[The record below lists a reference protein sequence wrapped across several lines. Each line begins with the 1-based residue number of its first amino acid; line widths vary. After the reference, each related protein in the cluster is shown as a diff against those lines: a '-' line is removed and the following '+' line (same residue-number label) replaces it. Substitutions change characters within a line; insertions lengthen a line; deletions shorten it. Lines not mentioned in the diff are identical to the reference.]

1 MRCVIVMHSCW
12 KRLQLAH
19 RLVYMQVLLLRPLS
33 PFGLME
39 SPPST
44 TANDESLGFFG
55 QVNRMFG
62 KAAEHTD
69 HPIGVLYQI
78 RACDSII
85 RFEFPIKRD
94 DGTIQVVRA
103 YRGEHSHHKKPA
115 KGGIRYAPSVNV
127 DEVMALSALMS
138 YKCAIVDVPFGGAK
152 GGVCIDAR
160 NYSEAELERITRRYT
175 FELAR
180 KDFIGSG
187 TDVPAPDYGT
197 GEREMAWIMDTY
209 NQIGDD
215 DLNALACVTGKPV
228 GQGGVRGR
236 TEATGRGVYYGILE
250 ACTDSVEMER
260 VGLETGLSDKTVVV
274 QGLGNVG
281 YHAAKVL
288 EDEGGA
294 DIVGIAEIE
303 GAIYDP
309 DGLNVDDVVAHRQQ
323 TGSIH
328 DYPGAEDIDTSAQAL
343 ELPCDILIPAALEGV
358 ITADNAASIKAPIIA
373 EAANGPVTSQADKIL
388 QERGVLMIPDVY
400 LNAGGVTVSYFEW
413 LRNLSHVRHGRMSR
427 RFEERNAERILR
439 AVDELTSEDFDE
451 EFLETLIERVGFGA
465 SERDLVRSGLEDTM
479 THAYNEIREIRNG
492 KELDMRTAAF
502 VSAINKI
509 AKSYQQMGIFP

>member
-1 MRCVIVMHSCW
+1 
-12 KRLQLAH
+12 
-19 RLVYMQVLLLRPLS
+19 
-33 PFGLME
+33 ME
-39 SPPST
+39 GSNST
-44 TANDESLGFFG
+44 PKTNAQAESSHGFFG
-55 QVNRMFG
+55 EVNQMFG
-62 KAAEHTD
+62 KAAAQTD
-69 HPIGVLYQI
+69 HPRGVLHQI
-78 RACDSII
+78 RACDNII

-94 DGTIQVVRA
+94 DGTIQVIRG
-103 YRGEHSHHKKPA
+103 YRGEHSHHMQPT

-160 NYSEAELERITRRYT
+160 NYSTTELERITRRYT

-180 KDFIGSG
+180 KDFIGPG

-197 GEREMAWIMDTY
+197 GEREMAWIMDTF
-209 NQIGDD
+209 NQIGDE

-236 TEATGRGVYYGILE
+236 TEATGRGVYYGIRE
-250 ACTDSVEMER
+250 ACQYAEDMKEL
-260 VGLETGLSDKTVVV
+260 GLEPGLEGKSIVI

-281 YHAAKVL
+281 YHAAKIL

-309 DGLNVDDVVAHRQQ
+309 DGLTVDDVVAHREE
-323 TGSIH
+323 TETILNF
-328 DYPGAEDIDTSAQAL
+328 PGAENIETSAEAL

-358 ITADNAASIKAPIIA
+358 ITADNAPDIQASIVA
-373 EAANGPVTSQADKIL
+373 EAANGPLTSEADAIL
-388 QERGVLMIPDVY
+388 QEKGAVIIPDVY

-413 LRNLSHVRHGRMSR
+413 LRNLSHMRHGRMSR

-439 AVDELTSEDFDE
+439 AVDELTAEDFDGDL
-451 EFLETLIERVGFGA
+451 LESLIERVSFGA
-465 SERDLVRSGLEDTM
+465 GERDLVNSGLEDTM
-479 THAYNEIREIRNG
+479 THAYDEIRAIRKKKG
-492 KELDMRTAAF
+492 VDMRTAAF
-502 VSAINKI
+502 VSAIDKI
-509 AKSYQQMGIFP
+509 AGSYEQMGIFP

>member
-1 MRCVIVMHSCW
+1 
-12 KRLQLAH
+12 
-19 RLVYMQVLLLRPLS
+19 
-33 PFGLME
+33 ME
-39 SPPST
+39 TST
-44 TANDESLGFFG
+44 AAATNQDESLGFFG

-62 KAAEHTD
+62 TAAEHTD
-69 HPIGVLYQI
+69 HKLGVLYQI
-78 RACDSII
+78 RACDNII

-94 DGTIQVVRA
+94 DGTIQVIRGYRA
-103 YRGEHSHHKKPA
+103 EHSHHKRPT
-115 KGGIRYAPSVNV
+115 KGGIRYAPNVNV

-160 NYSEAELERITRRYT
+160 NYSEAELERITRRYA

-180 KDFIGSG
+180 KDFIGAG

-197 GEREMAWIMDTY
+197 GEREMAWIVDTIH
-209 NQIGDD
+209 QIGDD
-215 DLNALACVTGKPV
+215 DLNGIACVTGKPV

-236 TEATGRGVYYGILE
+236 TEATGRGVYYGIRE
-250 ACTDSVEMER
+250 ACSYESDMER
-260 VGLETGLSDKTVVV
+260 LGLGTGLQDKNIVI

-281 YHAAKVL
+281 YYAAKIL
-288 EDEGGA
+288 EEEGGA
-294 DIVGIAEIE
+294 NIVGIAEIE

-309 DGLNVDDVVAHRQQ
+309 DGLHVDDVVAHRED
-323 TGSIH
+323 TGSILN
-328 DYPGAEDIDTSAQAL
+328 YPGAEDIETSAQAL

-358 ITADNAASIKAPIIA
+358 ITAENAPSIQASIIA
-373 EAANGPVTSQADKIL
+373 EAANGPVTSQADDIL
-388 QERGVLMIPDVY
+388 QQRGVLRIPDVY

-439 AVDELTSEDFDE
+439 AVDELTAEDFNQQLMED
-451 EFLETLIERVGFGA
+451 LIERIGFGA
-465 SERDLVRSGLEDTM
+465 SERDLVNSGLEDTM
-479 THAYNEIREIRNG
+479 AHAYDEIRAIRIERNI
-492 KELDMRTAAF
+492 DNMRTAAF
-502 VSAINKI
+502 VSAIDKI